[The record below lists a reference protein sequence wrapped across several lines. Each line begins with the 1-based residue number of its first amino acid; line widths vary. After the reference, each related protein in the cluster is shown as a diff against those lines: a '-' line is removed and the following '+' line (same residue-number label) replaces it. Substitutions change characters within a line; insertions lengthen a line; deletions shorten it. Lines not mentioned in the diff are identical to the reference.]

1 MTSVW
6 RTSGWVLLGAAL
18 ILALSLGV
26 RHGFGLFLAPM
37 SADFGW
43 GREVFAFAIALQ
55 NLIWGLAQ
63 PFSGALADRLGA
75 AKVVIIGGIL
85 YATGLVLMGMADSAW
100 SLSLSAGLLIGIGLS
115 GTSFSVILGVVGRAV
130 PPEKRSM
137 AMGIASAAGSFGQFA
152 MLPGT
157 LGLIQWLG
165 WSAALLVLGLMVAL
179 IVPLVG
185 LLRDNP
191 MPAHGAEQSLGQ
203 ALREACSHSGFWLLA
218 LGFFVCGF
226 QVVFIGVHLPAYLV
240 DQHLPAITGTTVLA
254 LVGLFNIVGT
264 YTAGWLGG
272 RMSKPRLLTAL
283 YLLRAVV
290 IVLFLWAPVTQVSA
304 YLFGIAMGLLWL
316 STVPLTNGTVATL
329 FGVRNLSMLGGI
341 VFLFHQ
347 LGAFLGAGWAVWCM
361 TRPAA
366 TTWSGR
372 SRSCSAC
379 WPPHLTGRCASARSP
394 GCRRR
399 RHEPPAGAR
408 PAGPCR
414 GAAAGAG
421 LVGLAPGRAGVA
433 AAGHEP
439 VLGATLQEAP
449 AGAPLMHA
457 RWLTLPCWP
466 WPQHFKLGR

>member
-6 RTSGWVLLGAAL
+6 RTSGWILLGAAL

-37 SADFGW
+37 SAEFGW

-63 PFSGALADRLGA
+63 PFAGALADRLGA
-75 AKVVIIGGIL
+75 AKVVMVGGIL
-85 YATGLVLMGMADSAW
+85 YAVGLVLMGMSDSAVT
-100 SLSLSAGLLIGIGLS
+100 LSLSAGLLIGIGLS

-130 PPEKRSM
+130 PAEKRSM

-157 LGLIQWLG
+157 LGLIGWLG
-165 WSAALLVLGLMVAL
+165 WSAALLVLGLLVAF

-185 LLRDNP
+185 LLKDRP
-191 MPAHGAEQSLGQ
+191 LPSQGGEQSLGQ

-240 DQHLPAITGTTVLA
+240 DQHLPATIGTTVLA

-290 IVLFLWAPVTQVSA
+290 IVLFLWAPVTQFSA

-347 LGAFLGAGWAVWCM
+347 LGAFLGGWLGGVVYDQTGNYDLVWQI
-361 TRPAA
+361 
-366 TTWSGR
+366 SILL
-372 SRSCSAC
+372 S
-379 WPPHLTGRCASARSP
+379 LL
-394 GCRRR
+394 
-399 RHEPPAGAR
+399 
-408 PAGPCR
+408 
-414 GAAAGAG
+414 AAA
-421 LVGLAPGRAGVA
+421 LNWPVRERPVA
-433 AAGHEP
+433 RLQAQAA
-439 VLGATLQEAP
+439 
-449 AGAPLMHA
+449 
-457 RWLTLPCWP
+457 
-466 WPQHFKLGR
+466 